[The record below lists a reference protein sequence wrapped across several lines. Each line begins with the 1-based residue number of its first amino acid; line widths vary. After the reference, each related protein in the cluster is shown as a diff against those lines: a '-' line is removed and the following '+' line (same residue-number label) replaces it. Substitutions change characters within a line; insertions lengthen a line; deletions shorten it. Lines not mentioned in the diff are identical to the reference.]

1 MEVMDVLF
9 SIFELL
15 GTVAFAVSGAM
26 EGVRHRMDL
35 FGVTLLGL
43 VTAIGGGVLR
53 DLVIGQI
60 PPKVFRDSRCAV
72 LAILVALAVFIILK
86 LTQERKP
93 RALARLRDRLYFLS
107 DTLGLAAFTV
117 LGIESA
123 GPGRNTGLLLF
134 VGMITGVGGGVLR
147 DILAGSVPSI
157 LRKHIYAVGSNETSA
172 RLAGVNV
179 DGVKIAVFMI
189 SGLMCGFTSWLYSS
203 SLMAVAAASAGNL
216 FEMDA
221 IAAVVIGGT
230 SMSGGR
236 GKIIGS
242 FLGVLMFKI
251 INNTLVAAKVP
262 TFLTGAISGA
272 IIIIA
277 VLLQNVRKDK
287 K

>member
-1 MEVMDVLF
+1 MDVLF

-93 RALARLRDRLYFLS
+93 RALAHLRDRLYFLS
-107 DTLGLAAFTV
+107 DTIGLAAFTV

-157 LRKHIYAVGSNETSA
+157 LRKHIYAVASLAGALADVLLMHILPAEIA
-172 RLAGVNV
+172 MLAGFGLVVLIRLA
-179 DGVKIAVFMI
+179 
-189 SGLMCGFTSWLYSS
+189 
-203 SLMAVAAASAGNL
+203 AAHYKWNL
-216 FEMDA
+216 PHIDLDEDDA
-221 IAAVVIGGT
+221 E
-230 SMSGGR
+230 
-236 GKIIGS
+236 
-242 FLGVLMFKI
+242 
-251 INNTLVAAKVP
+251 
-262 TFLTGAISGA
+262 
-272 IIIIA
+272 
-277 VLLQNVRKDK
+277 D
-287 K
+287 

>member
-93 RALARLRDRLYFLS
+93 RALAQLRDRLYFLS

-157 LRKHIYAVGSNETSA
+157 LRKHIYAVASLAGALADVLLMHILPAEIA
-172 RLAGVNV
+172 MLAGFGLVVLIRLA
-179 DGVKIAVFMI
+179 
-189 SGLMCGFTSWLYSS
+189 
-203 SLMAVAAASAGNL
+203 AAHYKWNL
-216 FEMDA
+216 PHIDLDEDDA
-221 IAAVVIGGT
+221 E
-230 SMSGGR
+230 
-236 GKIIGS
+236 
-242 FLGVLMFKI
+242 
-251 INNTLVAAKVP
+251 
-262 TFLTGAISGA
+262 
-272 IIIIA
+272 
-277 VLLQNVRKDK
+277 D
-287 K
+287 

>member
-157 LRKHIYAVGSNETSA
+157 LRKHIYAVASLAGALADVLLMHILPAEIA
-172 RLAGVNV
+172 MLAGFGLVVLIRLA
-179 DGVKIAVFMI
+179 
-189 SGLMCGFTSWLYSS
+189 
-203 SLMAVAAASAGNL
+203 AAHYKWNL
-216 FEMDA
+216 PHIDLDEDEA
-221 IAAVVIGGT
+221 E
-230 SMSGGR
+230 
-236 GKIIGS
+236 
-242 FLGVLMFKI
+242 
-251 INNTLVAAKVP
+251 
-262 TFLTGAISGA
+262 
-272 IIIIA
+272 
-277 VLLQNVRKDK
+277 D
-287 K
+287 

>member
-1 MEVMDVLF
+1 MDVLF

-157 LRKHIYAVGSNETSA
+157 LRKHIYAVASLAGALADVLLMHILPAEIA
-172 RLAGVNV
+172 MLAGFVLVVLIRLA
-179 DGVKIAVFMI
+179 
-189 SGLMCGFTSWLYSS
+189 
-203 SLMAVAAASAGNL
+203 AAHYKWNL
-216 FEMDA
+216 PHIDLDEDDA
-221 IAAVVIGGT
+221 E
-230 SMSGGR
+230 
-236 GKIIGS
+236 
-242 FLGVLMFKI
+242 
-251 INNTLVAAKVP
+251 
-262 TFLTGAISGA
+262 
-272 IIIIA
+272 
-277 VLLQNVRKDK
+277 D
-287 K
+287 

>member
-157 LRKHIYAVGSNETSA
+157 LRKHIYAVASLAGALADVLLMHILPAEIA
-172 RLAGVNV
+172 MLAGFGLVVLIRLA
-179 DGVKIAVFMI
+179 
-189 SGLMCGFTSWLYSS
+189 
-203 SLMAVAAASAGNL
+203 AAHYKWNL
-216 FEMDA
+216 PHIDLDEDDA
-221 IAAVVIGGT
+221 E
-230 SMSGGR
+230 
-236 GKIIGS
+236 
-242 FLGVLMFKI
+242 
-251 INNTLVAAKVP
+251 
-262 TFLTGAISGA
+262 
-272 IIIIA
+272 
-277 VLLQNVRKDK
+277 D
-287 K
+287 

>member
-1 MEVMDVLF
+1 MDVLF

-157 LRKHIYAVGSNETSA
+157 LRKHIYAVASLAGALADVLLMHILPAEIA
-172 RLAGVNV
+172 MLAGFGLVVLIRLA
-179 DGVKIAVFMI
+179 
-189 SGLMCGFTSWLYSS
+189 
-203 SLMAVAAASAGNL
+203 AAHYKWNL
-216 FEMDA
+216 PHIDLDEDDA
-221 IAAVVIGGT
+221 E
-230 SMSGGR
+230 
-236 GKIIGS
+236 
-242 FLGVLMFKI
+242 
-251 INNTLVAAKVP
+251 
-262 TFLTGAISGA
+262 
-272 IIIIA
+272 
-277 VLLQNVRKDK
+277 D
-287 K
+287 

>member
-157 LRKHIYAVGSNETSA
+157 LRKNIYAVASLAGALADVLLMHILPAEISMLA
-172 RLAGVNV
+172 GFVLVVLIRLA
-179 DGVKIAVFMI
+179 
-189 SGLMCGFTSWLYSS
+189 
-203 SLMAVAAASAGNL
+203 AAHYKWNL
-216 FEMDA
+216 PHIDLDEDE
-221 IAAVVIGGT
+221 T
-230 SMSGGR
+230 E
-236 GKIIGS
+236 
-242 FLGVLMFKI
+242 
-251 INNTLVAAKVP
+251 
-262 TFLTGAISGA
+262 
-272 IIIIA
+272 
-277 VLLQNVRKDK
+277 D
-287 K
+287 

>member
-1 MEVMDVLF
+1 MDVLF

-157 LRKHIYAVGSNETSA
+157 LRKHIYAVASLAGALADVLLMHILPAEIA
-172 RLAGVNV
+172 MLAGFGVVVLIRLA
-179 DGVKIAVFMI
+179 
-189 SGLMCGFTSWLYSS
+189 
-203 SLMAVAAASAGNL
+203 AAHYKWNL
-216 FEMDA
+216 PHIDLDEDEA
-221 IAAVVIGGT
+221 E
-230 SMSGGR
+230 
-236 GKIIGS
+236 
-242 FLGVLMFKI
+242 
-251 INNTLVAAKVP
+251 
-262 TFLTGAISGA
+262 
-272 IIIIA
+272 
-277 VLLQNVRKDK
+277 D
-287 K
+287 

>member
-157 LRKHIYAVGSNETSA
+157 LRKHIYAVASLAGALADVLLMHILPAEIA
-172 RLAGVNV
+172 MLAGFGVVVLIRLA
-179 DGVKIAVFMI
+179 
-189 SGLMCGFTSWLYSS
+189 
-203 SLMAVAAASAGNL
+203 AAHYKWNL
-216 FEMDA
+216 PHIDLDEDEA
-221 IAAVVIGGT
+221 E
-230 SMSGGR
+230 
-236 GKIIGS
+236 
-242 FLGVLMFKI
+242 
-251 INNTLVAAKVP
+251 
-262 TFLTGAISGA
+262 
-272 IIIIA
+272 
-277 VLLQNVRKDK
+277 D
-287 K
+287 

>member
-1 MEVMDVLF
+1 MDVLF

-93 RALARLRDRLYFLS
+93 RALAQLRDRLYFLS
-107 DTLGLAAFTV
+107 DTIGLAAFTV

-157 LRKHIYAVGSNETSA
+157 LRKHIYAVASLAGALADVLLMHILPAEIA
-172 RLAGVNV
+172 MLAGFVLVVLIRLA
-179 DGVKIAVFMI
+179 
-189 SGLMCGFTSWLYSS
+189 
-203 SLMAVAAASAGNL
+203 AAHYKWNL
-216 FEMDA
+216 PHIDLDEDEA
-221 IAAVVIGGT
+221 E
-230 SMSGGR
+230 
-236 GKIIGS
+236 
-242 FLGVLMFKI
+242 
-251 INNTLVAAKVP
+251 
-262 TFLTGAISGA
+262 
-272 IIIIA
+272 
-277 VLLQNVRKDK
+277 D
-287 K
+287 

>member
-15 GTVAFAVSGAM
+15 GTIAFAVSGAM

-93 RALARLRDRLYFLS
+93 RALAQLRDRLYFLS

-157 LRKHIYAVGSNETSA
+157 LRKHIYAVAS
-172 RLAGVNV
+172 LAGALADVLLMHILPAE
-179 DGVKIAVFMI
+179 IAMLAGF
-189 SGLMCGFTSWLYSS
+189 GLVVLIRF
-203 SLMAVAAASAGNL
+203 AAAHYKWNLPHIDLDEDDAG
-216 FEMDA
+216 D
-221 IAAVVIGGT
+221 
-230 SMSGGR
+230 
-236 GKIIGS
+236 
-242 FLGVLMFKI
+242 
-251 INNTLVAAKVP
+251 
-262 TFLTGAISGA
+262 
-272 IIIIA
+272 
-277 VLLQNVRKDK
+277 
-287 K
+287 

>member
-1 MEVMDVLF
+1 MDVLF

-157 LRKHIYAVGSNETSA
+157 LRKHIYAVASLAGALADVLLMHILPAEIA
-172 RLAGVNV
+172 MLAGFGLVVLIRLA
-179 DGVKIAVFMI
+179 
-189 SGLMCGFTSWLYSS
+189 
-203 SLMAVAAASAGNL
+203 AAHYKWNL
-216 FEMDA
+216 PHIDLDEDEA
-221 IAAVVIGGT
+221 E
-230 SMSGGR
+230 
-236 GKIIGS
+236 
-242 FLGVLMFKI
+242 
-251 INNTLVAAKVP
+251 
-262 TFLTGAISGA
+262 
-272 IIIIA
+272 
-277 VLLQNVRKDK
+277 D
-287 K
+287 

>member
-93 RALARLRDRLYFLS
+93 RALAHLRDRLYFLS

-157 LRKHIYAVGSNETSA
+157 LRKHIYAVASLAGALADVLLMHILPAEIA
-172 RLAGVNV
+172 MLAGFGLVVLIRLA
-179 DGVKIAVFMI
+179 
-189 SGLMCGFTSWLYSS
+189 
-203 SLMAVAAASAGNL
+203 AAHYKWNL
-216 FEMDA
+216 PHIDLDEDEA
-221 IAAVVIGGT
+221 E
-230 SMSGGR
+230 
-236 GKIIGS
+236 
-242 FLGVLMFKI
+242 
-251 INNTLVAAKVP
+251 
-262 TFLTGAISGA
+262 
-272 IIIIA
+272 
-277 VLLQNVRKDK
+277 D
-287 K
+287 

>member
-60 PPKVFRDSRCAV
+60 PPKVFRESRCAV

-157 LRKHIYAVGSNETSA
+157 LRKHIYAVASLAGALADVLLMHILPAEIA
-172 RLAGVNV
+172 MLAGFGVVVLIRLA
-179 DGVKIAVFMI
+179 
-189 SGLMCGFTSWLYSS
+189 
-203 SLMAVAAASAGNL
+203 AAHYKWNL
-216 FEMDA
+216 PHIDLDEDEA
-221 IAAVVIGGT
+221 E
-230 SMSGGR
+230 
-236 GKIIGS
+236 
-242 FLGVLMFKI
+242 
-251 INNTLVAAKVP
+251 
-262 TFLTGAISGA
+262 
-272 IIIIA
+272 
-277 VLLQNVRKDK
+277 D
-287 K
+287 

>member
-1 MEVMDVLF
+1 MDVLF

-123 GPGRNTGLLLF
+123 GPRRNTGLLLF

-157 LRKHIYAVGSNETSA
+157 LRKHIYAVASLAGALADVLLMHILPAEIA
-172 RLAGVNV
+172 MLAGFVLVVLIRLA
-179 DGVKIAVFMI
+179 
-189 SGLMCGFTSWLYSS
+189 
-203 SLMAVAAASAGNL
+203 AAHYKWNL
-216 FEMDA
+216 PHIDLDEDEA
-221 IAAVVIGGT
+221 E
-230 SMSGGR
+230 
-236 GKIIGS
+236 
-242 FLGVLMFKI
+242 
-251 INNTLVAAKVP
+251 
-262 TFLTGAISGA
+262 
-272 IIIIA
+272 
-277 VLLQNVRKDK
+277 D
-287 K
+287 

>member
-123 GPGRNTGLLLF
+123 GPRRNTGLLLF

-157 LRKHIYAVGSNETSA
+157 LRKHIYAVASLAGALADVLLMHILPAEIA
-172 RLAGVNV
+172 MLAGFVLVVLIRLA
-179 DGVKIAVFMI
+179 
-189 SGLMCGFTSWLYSS
+189 
-203 SLMAVAAASAGNL
+203 AAHYKWNL
-216 FEMDA
+216 PHIDLDEDEA
-221 IAAVVIGGT
+221 E
-230 SMSGGR
+230 
-236 GKIIGS
+236 
-242 FLGVLMFKI
+242 
-251 INNTLVAAKVP
+251 
-262 TFLTGAISGA
+262 
-272 IIIIA
+272 
-277 VLLQNVRKDK
+277 D
-287 K
+287 

>member
-123 GPGRNTGLLLF
+123 GPGRNMGLLLF

-157 LRKHIYAVGSNETSA
+157 LRKHIYAVASLAGALADVLLMHILPAEIA
-172 RLAGVNV
+172 MLAGFVLVVLIRLA
-179 DGVKIAVFMI
+179 
-189 SGLMCGFTSWLYSS
+189 
-203 SLMAVAAASAGNL
+203 AAHYKWNL
-216 FEMDA
+216 PHIDLDEDDA
-221 IAAVVIGGT
+221 E
-230 SMSGGR
+230 
-236 GKIIGS
+236 
-242 FLGVLMFKI
+242 
-251 INNTLVAAKVP
+251 
-262 TFLTGAISGA
+262 
-272 IIIIA
+272 
-277 VLLQNVRKDK
+277 D
-287 K
+287 

>member
-93 RALARLRDRLYFLS
+93 RALAHLRDRLYFLS
-107 DTLGLAAFTV
+107 DTIGLAAFTV

-157 LRKHIYAVGSNETSA
+157 LRKHIYAVASLAGALADVLLMHILPAEIA
-172 RLAGVNV
+172 MLAGFGLVVLIRLA
-179 DGVKIAVFMI
+179 
-189 SGLMCGFTSWLYSS
+189 
-203 SLMAVAAASAGNL
+203 AAHCKWNL
-216 FEMDA
+216 PHIDLDEDDA
-221 IAAVVIGGT
+221 E
-230 SMSGGR
+230 
-236 GKIIGS
+236 
-242 FLGVLMFKI
+242 
-251 INNTLVAAKVP
+251 
-262 TFLTGAISGA
+262 
-272 IIIIA
+272 
-277 VLLQNVRKDK
+277 D
-287 K
+287 

>member
-123 GPGRNTGLLLF
+123 GPRSNTGLLLF

-157 LRKHIYAVGSNETSA
+157 LRKHIYAVASLAGALADVLLMHILPAEIA
-172 RLAGVNV
+172 MLAGFVLVVLIRLA
-179 DGVKIAVFMI
+179 
-189 SGLMCGFTSWLYSS
+189 
-203 SLMAVAAASAGNL
+203 AAHYKWNL
-216 FEMDA
+216 PHIDLDEDEA
-221 IAAVVIGGT
+221 E
-230 SMSGGR
+230 
-236 GKIIGS
+236 
-242 FLGVLMFKI
+242 
-251 INNTLVAAKVP
+251 
-262 TFLTGAISGA
+262 
-272 IIIIA
+272 
-277 VLLQNVRKDK
+277 D
-287 K
+287 